1 MKRQLKN
8 LTIKDNFMFAAVML
22 DAENCKGF
30 LERALQIK
38 IEHVEVSTEK
48 NIVYHPE
55 YKGVRLDV
63 YAKDENNTRYNVEMQ
78 VSSQSTLGLRSRYY
92 ESQMDMEML
101 LSGCEYSEL
110 PNSYVIFIC
119 DFDPFGEKKYKYTFS
134 MECQETKRVELGDK
148 RNIVF
153 LSTKGENDEE
163 VPKELVRFLKF
174 VKADLRES
182 QNDFEDDYV
191 RKIQEFVRHIKQDRE
206 MEEKYMLLE
215 ELLKDER
222 EVGRKEGLEQG
233 LQQGRSEGIFAGRN
247 SGMAEIL
254 QMFLSKLGTLPE
266 ELQKKIDET
275 TDENVLKHW
284 IEAASQVTSLEEFI
298 SKM

>member
-1 MKRQLKN
+1 MKKQLKN

-22 DAENCKGF
+22 DKENCKGF

-38 IEHVEVSTEK
+38 IDHVEVCTEK

-55 YKGVRLDV
+55 YKGARLDV

-78 VSSQSTLGLRSRYY
+78 VSSQSALGLRSRYY
-92 ESQMDMEML
+92 QSQMDMEML

-119 DFDPFGEKKYKYTFS
+119 DFDPFGEKKYKYTFA
-134 MECQETKRVELGDK
+134 MECTEIKTVELQDK

-153 LSTKGENDEE
+153 LSTKGENDAE

-174 VKADLRES
+174 VKADLKES
-182 QNDFEDDYV
+182 QNDFEDEYV
-191 RKIQEFVRHIKQDRE
+191 RKIQEFVKHIKQNRE
-206 MEEKYMLLE
+206 MEEKYMLFE

-233 LQQGRSEGIFAGRN
+233 RNEGISEGRN
-247 SGMAEIL
+247 LGMSEIL
-254 QMFLSKLGTLPE
+254 KMFLSKFDILPK
-266 ELQKKIDET
+266 ELQNKISEEEDE
-275 TDENVLKHW
+275 EILKYW
-284 IEAASQVTSLEEFI
+284 IRIASEVKSLDEFI

>member
-1 MKRQLKN
+1 MEEIIMKRQLKN
-8 LTIKDNFMFAAVML
+8 LTIKDNFLFAAVML

-38 IEHVEVSTEK
+38 IDHVEVSTEK

-182 QNDFEDDYV
+182 QNDFEDEYV
-191 RKIQEFVRHIKQDRE
+191 RKIQKFVRHIKQDRE

-233 LQQGRSEGIFAGRN
+233 RSEGVFT
-247 SGMAEIL
+247 GMSEIL

-266 ELQKKIDET
+266 ELQKKINET
-275 TDENVLKHW
+275 TDENVLKRW

>member
-8 LTIKDNFMFAAVML
+8 LTIKDNFLFAAVML

-38 IEHVEVSTEK
+38 IDHVEVSTEK

-182 QNDFEDDYV
+182 QNDFEDEYV
-191 RKIQEFVRHIKQDRE
+191 RKIQKFVRHIKQDRE

-233 LQQGRSEGIFAGRN
+233 RSEGIFEGRN
-247 SGMAEIL
+247 SGMAESL
-254 QMFLSKLGTLPE
+254 QMFLSKFGVLPE
-266 ELQKKIDET
+266 ELQKKISE
-275 TDENVLKHW
+275 ENNEKILQDW
-284 IEAASQVTSLEEFI
+284 IKTASRAASLEEFI

>member
-8 LTIKDNFMFAAVML
+8 LTIKDNFLFAAVML

-182 QNDFEDDYV
+182 QNDFEDEYV
-191 RKIQEFVRHIKQDRE
+191 KKIQKFVRHIKQDRE

-233 LQQGRSEGIFAGRN
+233 RSEGVFT
-247 SGMAEIL
+247 GMSEIL

-266 ELQKKIDET
+266 ELQKKINET
-275 TDENVLKHW
+275 TDENVLKRW

>member
-1 MKRQLKN
+1 MKKQLKN

-22 DAENCKGF
+22 DKENCKGF

-38 IEHVEVSTEK
+38 IDHVEVCTEK

-78 VSSQSTLGLRSRYY
+78 VSSQSALGLRSRYY
-92 ESQMDMEML
+92 QSQMDMEML

-119 DFDPFGEKKYKYTFS
+119 DFDPFGEKKYKYTFA
-134 MECQETKRVELGDK
+134 MECTEIKTVELQDK

-153 LSTKGENDEE
+153 LSTKGENDAE

-174 VKADLRES
+174 VKADLKES
-182 QNDFEDDYV
+182 
-191 RKIQEFVRHIKQDRE
+191 RE
-206 MEEKYMLLE
+206 MEERFMTLE
-215 ELLKDER
+215 EMLKDER
-222 EVGRKEGLEQG
+222 KEGLK
-233 LQQGRSEGIFAGRN
+233 EGTVKAQKRIV
-247 SGMAEIL
+247 SKM
-254 QMFLSKLGTLPE
+254 LSKGLSDE
-266 ELQKKIDET
+266 EIMELCDI
-275 TDENVLKHW
+275 
-284 IEAASQVTSLEEFI
+284 SLEELENL
-298 SKM
+298 KNHR